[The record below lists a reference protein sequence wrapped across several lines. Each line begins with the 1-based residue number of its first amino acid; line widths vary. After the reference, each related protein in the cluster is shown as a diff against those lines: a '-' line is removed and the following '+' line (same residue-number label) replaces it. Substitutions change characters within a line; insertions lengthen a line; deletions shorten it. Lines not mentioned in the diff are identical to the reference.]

1 MLSDVKAKD
10 FANISNN
17 FTDVTF
23 IVEDGQL
30 VIERRKVTL
39 TSANDEKPYDGT
51 ALTNDTVTVGGDGF
65 ASGEGA
71 TYDVT
76 GSQTVVGK
84 SDNNFTYKLNAG
96 TDDNNYDIEQKTGTL
111 EVIPNAT
118 EVIVKIAGHTG
129 GEKYNGTAQ
138 KVTGYDVDIN
148 NPLYTEDDFEVN
160 ENILLNLTSDL
171 DVVFLCSPNNPTGKK
186 IPKNL
191 LMQIL
196 EKCVKF
202 RIRLILDECFYE
214 FLENPKESTMQAEV
228 KNYSQLIILRAF
240 TKMHAIPGLRL
251 GYILCS
257 DNSLLERIQRVRQPW
272 SVSTVAQAAG
282 LAAIEDEERV
292 EKTRQYITKERKRME
307 LELESIGISY
317 IQSDANYILIYYEG
331 KESLYEK
338 LLEKNILIRDCQNYI
353 GLKKGYYRIAIK
365 RKEENDRLLTAL
377 REEVEKWQNLL

>member
-1 MLSDVKAKD
+1 MQYVHGGDIYNYKEYDKILD
-10 FANISNN
+10 FSTNINPFGASENVIAAAQSALKEIHHYP
-17 FTDVTF
+17 DSKCRA
-23 IVEDGQL
+23 L
-30 VIERRKVTL
+30 VRKIADYLELPESYILCGNGAADLIFSYVL
-39 TSANDEKPYDGT
+39 AEKPKKALVT
-51 ALTNDTVTVGGDGF
+51 APTFSEYEQALRTVGC
-65 ASGEGA
+65 
-71 TYDVT
+71 
-76 GSQTVVGK
+76 
-84 SDNNFTYKLNAG
+84 
-96 TDDNNYDIEQKTGTL
+96 DIHN
-111 EVIPNAT
+111 V
-118 EVIVKIAGHTG
+118 
-129 GEKYNGTAQ
+129 Y
-138 KVTGYDVDIN
+138 
-148 NPLYTEDDFEVN
+148 LYTKDDFEVN

-191 LMQIL
+191 LTQIL
-196 EKCVKF
+196 EKCVEYQ
-202 RIRLILDECFYE
+202 IRLILDECFYE
-214 FLENPKESTMQAEV
+214 FLENPEEATMQAEV
-228 KNYSQLIILRAF
+228 KNCSQLVILRAF

-251 GYILCS
+251 GYILCR